1 MKNNLIKL
9 IFSFLLVFLV
19 LNINTNFF
27 QINTSLAEVIV
38 KKISMWYIKEN
49 KIEKELSQKWNER
62 EGEIRKHITK
72 MARYITEGIIDVI
85 E

>member
-1 MKNNLIKL
+1 MA
-9 IFSFLLVFLV
+9 
-19 LNINTNFF
+19 
-27 QINTSLAEVIV
+27 SLAEIRA
-38 KKISMWYIKEN
+38 KLKEQESRSSGNSNSGGDNAIYPFWNIK
-49 KIEKELSQKWNER
+49 

>member
-1 MKNNLIKL
+1 MSK
-9 IFSFLLVFLV
+9 
-19 LNINTNFF
+19 
-27 QINTSLAEVIV
+27 
-38 KKISMWYIKEN
+38 
-49 KIEKELSQKWNER
+49 KWNIK

>member
-1 MKNNLIKL
+1 MSNKWSIK
-9 IFSFLLVFLV
+9 
-19 LNINTNFF
+19 
-27 QINTSLAEVIV
+27 
-38 KKISMWYIKEN
+38 
-49 KIEKELSQKWNER
+49 